1 MKYRAFRHMQP
12 SNVVGSVLA
21 AVLLAAASAEAGTP
35 PARGGHSL
43 TEVDGVLLLFG
54 GQAEATRLRA
64 PGARVTVLNDIWE
77 FDAPNEDFEEIADS
91 SPPTARTG
99 HSAAEIDGK
108 KYIFFGEDGDGNIV
122 PDVQVYNPDTNT
134 WQEVQA
140 PPSFFTPRKDLTV
153 VSDGQGGAFLFGGTS
168 DTGAFADL
176 WRFNA
181 ADESYDVLAPL
192 PLPAAARSG
201 HSSAFVNG
209 QLTVF
214 GGVDNNGQLLDEEWR
229 YDPDTNQWEELEGL
243 PGAGPSPRASAATA
257 ADENSVWLIG
267 GEDDQGALADIWR
280 FDAVEETWSEIPE
293 ILDSARSDAAAAL
306 APAGS
311 RGAGNAELVV
321 FGGFDASGD
330 AIADTETVPVTTGND
345 VVFADRFE

>member
-1 MKYRAFRHMQP
+1 MQYRIFRHMQP

-21 AVLLAAASAEAGTP
+21 VALLAAAIAEAGTP
-35 PARGGHSL
+35 PPLVGHTL
-43 TEVDGVLLLFG
+43 TEVDGQLLLFG
-54 GQAEATRLRA
+54 GDD
-64 PGARVTVLNDIWE
+64 GVTTSNDLWE
-77 FDAPNEDFEEIADS
+77 VSITDNDFQELEPAN
-91 SPPTARTG
+91 PPTARKG
-99 HSAAEIDGK
+99 HAAAEIDGR

-122 PDVQVYNPDTNT
+122 PDVQVYDPDTNT
-134 WQEVQA
+134 WQDVQA
-140 PPSFFTPRKDLTV
+140 PPSFFTPRKNHTV
-153 VSDGQGGAFLFGGTS
+153 VSDGQGGAFLFGGTN

-181 ADESYDVLAPL
+181 EDEKWTQLAFL

-201 HSSAFVNG
+201 HSSAFANG
-209 QLTVF
+209 QLAVF
-214 GGVDNNGQLLDEEWR
+214 GGVDNNGQLLDEDWR

-257 ADENSVWLIG
+257 ADEDSVWVIG

-280 FDAVEETWSEIPE
+280 FDAAEETWSEIPE
-293 ILDSARSDAAAAL
+293 ILNSARSDAAAAL

-311 RGAGNAELVV
+311 RGAGGAELVV